1 MNALQSAKYALVKAQ
16 LKAMSFDWIDSPNYY
31 RSGESV
37 YQAEEIVYC
46 PNADTYWTLVC
57 KSGSIL
63 CLTRGDQSITIDF
76 LSEYNTQEHFVIR
89 LSEKV
94 NKVAQEKI
102 KNN

>member
-1 MNALQSAKYALVKAQ
+1 MNTLQSAKYALVKAQ
-16 LKAMSFDWIDSPNYY
+16 LKAMSFDWIDSPNYT
-31 RSGESV
+31 RNGESV
-37 YQAEEIVYC
+37 YQAEEIIYS

-57 KSGSIL
+57 KSGGIL

-76 LSEYNTQEHFVIR
+76 LAEYNTQEHFVIS
-89 LSEKV
+89 LAEKV

>member
-16 LKAMSFDWIDSPNYY
+16 LKAMSFDWIDSPSYS

-37 YQAEEIVYC
+37 YQAQEVIYS

-57 KSGSIL
+57 KSSGIL

-76 LSEYNTQEHFVIR
+76 LAEYNTQEHFVIS
-89 LSEKV
+89 LAEKV

>member
-1 MNALQSAKYALVKAQ
+1 MNDLQSAKYALVKAQ
-16 LKAMSFDWIDSPNYY
+16 LKAMSFDWIDSPNYS
-31 RSGESV
+31 RNGESV
-37 YQAEEIVYC
+37 YQSEEIVYC

-57 KSGSIL
+57 KSSGIL

-76 LSEYNTQEHFVIR
+76 LAEYNTQEHFVIS
-89 LSEKV
+89 LADKV

>member
-16 LKAMSFDWIDSPNYY
+16 LKAMSFDWIDSPSYTRN
-31 RSGESV
+31 GESV
-37 YQAEEIVYC
+37 YQAEEVVYS

-57 KSGSIL
+57 KSSGIL

-76 LSEYNTQEHFVIR
+76 LAEYNTQEHFVIS
-89 LSEKV
+89 LAEKV

-102 KNN
+102 RNN